1 LTRKNSG
8 VSASRASTS
17 RESAP
22 QRPALGV
29 VTANGGLTIPPA
41 VLDRMAADALATN
54 RARLQSYL
62 PLIAEIENSDG
73 AAKSEAAARLAVA
86 VTTRTAIP
94 ARREAPV
101 ALNTTKPAG
110 RRRGLHLAPPP
121 APVQP
126 ATPCP
131 QWCAAEHQDDD
142 PDTTHHGDLQ
152 WYGPL
157 GFWLYQT
164 DGVTSIRM
172 ELETGMEFE
181 MLDADAAEQL
191 AVRLG
196 DALRTYA
203 ATVRSELPVAPYAPQ
218 SSRFSIG
225 GAA

>member
-1 LTRKNSG
+1 MHRIVTDAADG
-8 VSASRASTS
+8 VTTPPAF
-17 RESAP
+17 
-22 QRPALGV
+22 PALGV
-29 VTANGGLTIPPA
+29 VTADGGTTIPAP
-41 VLDRMAADALATN
+41 VLDRMASTALAAN
-54 RARLQSYL
+54 RARLESYA
-62 PLIAEIENSDG
+62 PLVAEIETSEG
-73 AAKSEAAARLAVA
+73 LAKSHAAARLALA

-191 AVRLG
+191 GQRLA
-196 DALRTYA
+196 DALRMYA
-203 ATVRSELPVAPYAPQ
+203 AAARAELLAGPYGSPVSQFPT
-218 SSRFSIG
+218 G